1 MRSPNILSCVMRRR
15 KGRGRGRLPLC
26 CCTLLSCLAWGS
38 APPASQPPGTGR
50 GGPPPQPFTIPKP
63 VLSAPNP
70 CARATACDRSYCPTR
85 LSTWQSKPGDERTPP
100 SCRVTATVT
109 HPPAGDR
116 INVFIGLPLKL
127 ERTVSGC
134 RRRRLLRRERKRHSA
149 AALRR
154 LRRRCD
160 RHRPRGWEWKL
171 RARCERPSEL
181 ARGQGQCVSRHP

>member
-1 MRSPNILSCVMRRR
+1 MRRR
-15 KGRGRGRLPLC
+15 KGRGGSSAVMLRRAPLVPRMGKRAAGQSATRHGTWRPTASAVHHSETCFCQRRTRALVRQPVDRIARHDYRRGSRR
-26 CCTLLSCLAWGS
+26 A
-38 APPASQPPGTGR
+38 GR
-50 GGPPPQPFTIPKP
+50 
-63 VLSAPNP
+63 
-70 CARATACDRSYCPTR
+70 RAN
-85 LSTWQSKPGDERTPP
+85 PP

-116 INVFIGLPLKL
+116 INVFIGLPLKSWNG
-127 ERTVSGC
+127 RFPGC